1 MDKCREVF
9 ETLEDYQTSVRV
21 FNERTR
27 LDYEDFIHKQ
37 VQERQKLQLRFTPY
51 TTKKG
56 GYGVAD
62 LDHGLQTWQYQQ
74 KRIDELQ
81 ARVDAAN
88 AVIHEY
94 YTGSYQESPDLVV
107 DLEQALKGGEV

>member
-1 MDKCREVF
+1 MQLRLMWKGFEMNKFKKEF

-21 FNERTR
+21 FNETTR
-27 LDYEDFIHKQ
+27 LDYENFIHKQ
-37 VQERQKLQLRFTPY
+37 GQERQKLQLRFTPY

-62 LDHGLQTWQYQQ
+62 LDHGLQTWQKQQ

-81 ARVDAAN
+81 ARVDAQKN
-88 AVIHEY
+88 
-94 YTGSYQESPDLVV
+94 T
-107 DLEQALKGGEV
+107 